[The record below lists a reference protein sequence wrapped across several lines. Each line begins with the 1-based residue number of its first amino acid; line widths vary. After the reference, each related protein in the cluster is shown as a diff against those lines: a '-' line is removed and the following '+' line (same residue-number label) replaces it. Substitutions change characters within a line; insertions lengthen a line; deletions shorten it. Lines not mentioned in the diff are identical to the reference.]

1 MFSILLVLLII
12 VAVMMIGLIL
22 LQKSEFSRAKAIFN
36 LALKQELYNDRKT
49 GIAIDYA
56 NLAMVER
63 KCGNMSDARKNLET
77 ALKYAENTDKDL
89 YTKIK
94 DALD

>member
-1 MFSILLVLLII
+1 MYDSIII
-12 VAVMMIGLIL
+12 LGATATG
-22 LQKSEFSRAKAIFN
+22 
-36 LALKQELYNDRKT
+36 KT